1 MFDSQ
6 FSNYITLTRKRTNES
21 IKLDQR
27 RVKIRENKNGL
38 MAISYVGPVFE
49 IIDIENFFDDII
61 SSEKLDMNI
70 GETGD
75 SRVSFRGIIDG
86 KGKNFPQ
93 NLDHKIILL
102 QEPTCLDERVNVQET
117 GFSKFKL
124 KNEDSESFYF
134 FKVHLQQHPI
144 GQLPNHFH
152 HQLPYQ
158 VILPYHL

>member
-86 KGKNFPQ
+86 KRKNFPQ

-124 KNEDSESFYF
+124 KNEDSE
-134 FKVHLQQHPI
+134 
-144 GQLPNHFH
+144 
-152 HQLPYQ
+152 
-158 VILPYHL
+158 